1 MWKLPDPRFD
11 VASALDQGSRDYQ
24 EDALVTDF
32 PIGDDCGI
40 IVLADGMGGHAA
52 GDVASNIVVTEVF
65 GDLKFQRPLFV
76 EREAELPEIMHEAAL
91 DANATLG
98 AHVKSNP
105 ESRGMGTTLISVV
118 MVGPNMFWTS
128 IGDSPLFHYRGGRLR
143 QLNEDHSM
151 APQIDLMVKTGV
163 LKAEDARK
171 HPDRNSLTS
180 AIFGGAINRVDTPNA
195 AFALETGDI
204 VIVSSDGLQFMEDQ
218 MIARIVH
225 RNRRKT
231 SAEIANALLQA
242 IKKMDDPEQDNISF
256 AVIKVNHH
264 KPVHRVQRPLVE
276 PDTSELER
284 LPVSATRLARE
295 FVLDDGDEDK
305 FSAAGSKD
313 GPKEVKAE
321 SLEDA
326 AQEAATEET
335 GVVILDRVAGE

>member
-52 GDVASNIVVTEVF
+52 GDVASNIIVTEVF

-76 EREAELPEIMHEAAL
+76 EREAELPDIMHDAAL

-128 IGDSPLFHYRGGRLR
+128 VGDSPLFHYRGGRLR

-151 APQIDLMVKTGV
+151 APQIDIMVKTGM
-163 LKAEDARK
+163 LKAEEARR

-180 AIFGGAINRVDTPNA
+180 AIFGGTINRVDTPKA

-218 MIARIVH
+218 MIARVVH

-256 AVIKVNHH
+256 AVVKVNHH
-264 KPVHRVQRPLVE
+264 KPVHRNQRPPVE

-284 LPVSATRLARE
+284 LPVAATRLARE
-295 FVLDDGDEDK
+295 FVLDDGDDDEMPR
-305 FSAAGSKD
+305 SAA
-313 GPKEVKAE
+313 KEVKKAAPDDAP
-321 SLEDA
+321 EDEPA
-326 AQEAATEET
+326 NEAKL
-335 GVVILDRVAGE
+335 VFLDKVAGE